1 MGNKQLA
8 IRMVLAAYE
17 REHGITLQDLCA
29 NAIDM
34 YAALEENDKYILNA
48 QLDLLEKDTIGKLD
62 NEELIDEL
70 NRRLGKE

>member
-1 MGNKQLA
+1 MDNKQLA

-17 REHGITLQDLCA
+17 REHGITLQDLCE
-29 NAIDM
+29 NVVDM
-34 YAALEENDKYILNA
+34 YVALEENDKYTLNA
-48 QLDLLEKDTIGKLD
+48 QLDLLEKDTVGKLD